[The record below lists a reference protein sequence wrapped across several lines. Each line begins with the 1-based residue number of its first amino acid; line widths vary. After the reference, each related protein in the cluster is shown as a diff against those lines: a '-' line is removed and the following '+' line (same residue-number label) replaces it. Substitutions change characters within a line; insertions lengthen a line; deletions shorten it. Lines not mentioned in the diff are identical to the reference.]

1 MLHGPPPVPQTTVST
16 SVSPINLLA
25 ANSVLL
31 CAVVLG
37 LGHLLGGIRIRG
49 VALGVAAVFFVGLG
63 IGALD
68 ERLRLPDFADQFGL
82 ALFVYLIG
90 LAGGPTF
97 FAALRRRGLRDNA
110 FVVVV
115 LGAAATIAVGAA
127 AAFHLS
133 PATAAGVFAG
143 ALVNVPALGSA
154 QEALRAVD
162 PVNGGVLA
170 SDAAVGM
177 SLTYGYGVIAMIG
190 ALVTYLV
197 FVRVDFG
204 REAIE
209 NTRLAPAPKKLVER
223 TLRVT
228 HGAGASVAELT
239 DRLTRGGEAML
250 VRLRR
255 DDRMRLAAT
264 VPTLCE
270 GDLLSVVG
278 TRAAT
283 KDLLAQLGESV
294 KPALSL
300 DRSTLDF
307 RRITVSDPALAGT
320 SVAELDLLHRHQAL
334 ITRVRRGD
342 HDLIATPSTR
352 LLLGDRVRVVASR
365 DHMSEVTA
373 LLGDSDQSLAKV
385 NFTGLTLGLALG
397 LILGAIA
404 VPLTEDATL
413 RLGLAAGPLI
423 VGLILGRVGRT
434 GPITWQQPRSTILV
448 LRQVGVAL
456 FFAGVGLKSG
466 GALVRG
472 FSDGDAWKIIA
483 AGALVA
489 AGTTVLCIAGG
500 LLLRMPLSWL
510 MGVMAGIDTNPAVLT
525 FAEERA
531 GNELPA
537 LAYSMVFPIAMVV
550 KVLTAQLMIVLL
562 LGR

>member
-1 MLHGPPPVPQTTVST
+1 M
-16 SVSPINLLA
+16 SPISLLA

-31 CAVVLG
+31 CAIVLG
-37 LGHLLGGIRIRG
+37 LGHLLGSIRVRG

-68 ERLRLPDFADQFGL
+68 DRLRLPDFADQFGL

-110 FVVVV
+110 FVAVV
-115 LGAAATIAVGAA
+115 LTAAALTAAGTA

-162 PVNGGVLA
+162 PVRAETLA
-170 SDAAVGM
+170 SEAAVGM

-190 ALVTYLV
+190 ALITYLV
-197 FVRVDFG
+197 FVRVDLA
-204 REAIE
+204 REAGE
-209 NTRLAPAPKKLVER
+209 NSGLAPAPQKLIER
-223 TLRVT
+223 TVRIT
-228 HGAGASVAELT
+228 RGAGVSVAELT
-239 DRLTRGGEAML
+239 AQLARDGDALL

-255 DDRMRLAAT
+255 DNRMHVAAT
-264 VPTLCE
+264 VATLRE

-278 TRAAT
+278 TRGAT
-283 KDLLAQLGESV
+283 RDLVVRLGENAR
-294 KPALSL
+294 PALSL
-300 DRSTLDF
+300 DRGTLDF
-307 RRITVSDPALAGT
+307 RRITVSDPAVAGT
-320 SVAELDLLHRHQAL
+320 CVADLDLPRRHKAL

-342 HDLIATPSTR
+342 HDLIATPATR
-352 LLLGDRVRVVASR
+352 LMLGDRVRVVAPR
-365 DHMSEVTA
+365 DRMAEVTA

-397 LILGAIA
+397 LLLGAVA
-404 VPLTEDATL
+404 VPLADGATL
-413 RLGLAAGPLI
+413 RLGLAAGPL
-423 VGLILGRVGRT
+423 VAGLVLGRAGRT
-434 GPITWQQPRSTILV
+434 GPITWHQPRSTILV

-472 FSDGDAWKIIA
+472 FSDGDAWKIIG

-489 AGTTVLCIAGG
+489 AGTTVVCIAGG
-500 LLLRMPLSWL
+500 RLLRMPLSWL

-525 FAEERA
+525 FTEERT

-537 LAYSMVFPIAMVV
+537 LAYSLVFPVAMVL
-550 KVLTAQLMIVLL
+550 KVLIAQLMILL
-562 LGR
+562 LLDP

>member
-1 MLHGPPPVPQTTVST
+1 M
-16 SVSPINLLA
+16 SPINLLA
-25 ANSVLL
+25 ANAVLL

-37 LGHLLGGIRIRG
+37 LGHLLGSVRVRG

-63 IGALD
+63 VGALD

-90 LAGGPTF
+90 LASGPTF
-97 FAALRRRGLRDNA
+97 FAALRRRGLLDNI
-110 FVVVV
+110 FVAGILTV
-115 LGAAATIAVGAA
+115 AALTAVGAA
-127 AAFHLS
+127 AALHLT

-143 ALVNVPALGSA
+143 ALVNAPALGGA

-162 PVNGGVLA
+162 PAHADALA

-177 SLTYGYGVIAMIG
+177 SLTYGYGVVAMIG
-190 ALVTYLV
+190 ALITYMI

-204 REAIE
+204 REAAE
-209 NTRLAPAPKKLVER
+209 NTHLAPAPMKLVER
-223 TLRVT
+223 TVRVT
-228 HGAGASVAELT
+228 RGAGAGVRELT
-239 DRLTRGGEAML
+239 DELARGGDALL

-255 DDRMRLAAT
+255 GDQMHLAAT
-264 VPTLCE
+264 VDVLRE

-283 KDLLAQLGESV
+283 RDLVARLGENAW
-294 KPALSL
+294 PALSL

-307 RRITVSDPALAGT
+307 RRITVSDPALAGMA
-320 SVAELDLLHRHQAL
+320 VADLDLPRRHRAL

-342 HDLIATPSTR
+342 HDLIATPATR
-352 LLLGDRVRVVASR
+352 LLLGDRVRVVTSR
-365 DHMSEVTA
+365 DHMPDVTA
-373 LLGDSDQSLAKV
+373 LLGDSDQSLARV

-397 LILGAIA
+397 LVLGAVA
-404 VPLTEDATL
+404 VPLAGGATL

-423 VGLILGRVGRT
+423 AGLVLGRIGRT
-434 GPITWQQPRSTILV
+434 GRITWQQPRSTIAV

-472 FSDGDAWKIIA
+472 FADGGAWKTIA
-483 AGALVA
+483 AGVLVA
-489 AGTTVLCIAGG
+489 AGTAVACIAVGR
-500 LLLRMPLSWL
+500 LLRMPLSWL

-525 FAEERA
+525 FAEDRA
-531 GNELPA
+531 RNELPA
-537 LAYSMVFPIAMVV
+537 LAYSTVFPVAMVL
-550 KVLTAQLMIVLL
+550 KVLVAQLMIVLL
-562 LGR
+562 HH

>member
-1 MLHGPPPVPQTTVST
+1 MAVE
-16 SVSPINLLA
+16 LLA
-25 ANSVLL
+25 SHAVLL

-37 LGHLLGGIRIRG
+37 VGHLLGGIRVRG
-49 VALGVAAVFFVGLG
+49 VALGVAAVFFAGLA

-97 FAALRRRGLRDNA
+97 FAALRRRGLRDNL
-110 FVVVV
+110 VVVAV
-115 LGAAATIAVGAA
+115 LAVAALTAVGAA
-127 AAFHLS
+127 AVLGFDA
-133 PATAAGVFAG
+133 ATAAGVFAG
-143 ALVNVPALGSA
+143 ALVNAPALGAA

-162 PVNGGVLA
+162 PDRAASLA

-197 FVRVDFG
+197 VVRVDFG
-204 REAIE
+204 REALE
-209 NTRLAPAPKKLVER
+209 NTDLAPAPRKLVER

-228 HGAGASVAELT
+228 RGAGAGVRELIE
-239 DRLTRGGEAML
+239 DLARDGDALL

-255 DDRMRLAAT
+255 GDRMLLAAT
-264 VPTLCE
+264 VTDLRE

-283 KDLLAQLGESV
+283 RELVARLGEKAS
-294 KPALSL
+294 PALSL
-300 DRSTLDF
+300 DRGTLDF
-307 RRITVSDPALAGT
+307 RRITVSAPALAG
-320 SVAELDLLHRHQAL
+320 AHIADLDLPRRHDAL

-342 HDLIATPSTR
+342 QDLLATPDMR
-352 LLLGDRVRVVASR
+352 LLLGDRVRVVAPR
-365 DHMSEVTA
+365 DRMPAVTA
-373 LLGDSDQSLAKV
+373 LLGDSDQSLTKV
-385 NFTGLTLGLALG
+385 DFTGLTLGLALG
-397 LILGAIA
+397 LLLGAVA
-404 VPLTEDATL
+404 VPLAGGATL

-423 VGLILGRVGRT
+423 AGLLLGRIGRT
-434 GPITWQQPRSTILV
+434 GRITWQQPRSTILV

-466 GALVRG
+466 GSLVRG
-472 FSDGDAWKIIA
+472 FSDGDAWRIIA

-489 AGTTVLCIAGG
+489 AGTAIACLAVGR
-500 LLLRMPLSWL
+500 LLRMPLSWL

-525 FAEERA
+525 FAEDRA
-531 GNELPA
+531 RNELPA
-537 LAYSMVFPIAMVV
+537 LAYATVFPVAMVV
-550 KVLTAQLMIVLL
+550 KVVTAQLMIVLL
-562 LGR
+562 HH

>member
-1 MLHGPPPVPQTTVST
+1 
-16 SVSPINLLA
+16 
-25 ANSVLL
+25 
-31 CAVVLG
+31 
-37 LGHLLGGIRIRG
+37 
-49 VALGVAAVFFVGLG
+49 
-63 IGALD
+63 
-68 ERLRLPDFADQFGL
+68 
-82 ALFVYLIG
+82 
-90 LAGGPTF
+90 
-97 FAALRRRGLRDNA
+97 
-110 FVVVV
+110 
-115 LGAAATIAVGAA
+115 
-127 AAFHLS
+127 
-133 PATAAGVFAG
+133 
-143 ALVNVPALGSA
+143 
-154 QEALRAVD
+154 
-162 PVNGGVLA
+162 
-170 SDAAVGM
+170 
-177 SLTYGYGVIAMIG
+177 
-190 ALVTYLV
+190 
-197 FVRVDFG
+197 
-204 REAIE
+204 
-209 NTRLAPAPKKLVER
+209 
-223 TLRVT
+223 
-228 HGAGASVAELT
+228 
-239 DRLTRGGEAML
+239 
-250 VRLRR
+250 
-255 DDRMRLAAT
+255 
-264 VPTLCE
+264 
-270 GDLLSVVG
+270 
-278 TRAAT
+278 
-283 KDLLAQLGESV
+283 
-294 KPALSL
+294 
-300 DRSTLDF
+300 
-307 RRITVSDPALAGT
+307 
-320 SVAELDLLHRHQAL
+320 
-334 ITRVRRGD
+334 
-342 HDLIATPSTR
+342 
-352 LLLGDRVRVVASR
+352 
-365 DHMSEVTA
+365 MSEVTA